1 MKKDVKNEIID
12 ATLRLIDEK
21 GSDIDSITVRDIC
34 AAAGVASALVNYHF
48 QTKENLIAQ
57 CVQKLIGDVIAGF
70 EPIYRALDGKPPE
83 EKLRIMMKNT
93 CAYLATHENISR
105 ISMLTDFTHHNPN
118 DNTAQTAAAYYPL
131 MRAACHG
138 QMSDDEVKRRTYL
151 MILAIQGAFLRGT
164 LLKGEIGLDFH
175 DKQQREALVDSVLDF
190 YLSM

>member
-12 ATLRLIDEK
+12 ATLRLIEEK

-34 AAAGVASALVNYHF
+34 ASAGVASALVNYHF

-57 CVQKLIGDVIAGF
+57 CVQKLIGDVIASF
-70 EPIYRALDGKPPE
+70 EPIYRALDGRQPE
-83 EKLRIMMKNT
+83 EKLRIMMKST

-118 DNTAQTAAAYYPL
+118 DNTAQTAVAYYPL
-131 MRAACHG
+131 MRAACPER
-138 QMSDDEVKRRTYL
+138 MTDDEVKRRTYL
-151 MILAIQGAFLRGT
+151 MILAVQGAFLRTT
-164 LLKGEIGLDFH
+164 LLKGEIGVDFH
-175 DKQQREALVDSVLDF
+175 DKEQREALVDSVLDF